1 MIITIISLIL
11 EGIVSIY
18 TSNTLFIP
26 LLTLTSFLF
35 LYKKYEKKEDIYFT
49 FIGIIGIIY
58 DALYTNIFLLNT
70 FIFLLVGL
78 FIKFL
83 NIYLSHKLTSNIV
96 KLICVIIFYRLV
108 TYMILVLLNYLDFN
122 FLIMLKSIYSSI
134 LLNIIYLFI
143 ITIIDNKIS
152 SK

>member
-78 FIKFL
+78 FIKVL